1 MNPNG
6 AEAFPARVRPLLI
19 RRLEE
24 FKKRR
29 NINGDT
35 LRGGGG
41 EEEDAISKKQLLKG
55 DGGGAEE
62 EDKNTQSAH
71 SHHED
76 DEPVVRVEKLSKV
89 VPLPVSECGVG
100 EKKHKEHKDHDQ
112 EKVKD
117 VKPQTENK
125 HEDVNAKHD
134 DDDGGGDDDDYDEIR
149 RLIGPGSPSF
159 RIYCIEAEKKKEE
172 QEREYNTKI
181 IVTILYVQI
190 TLFYVK
196 GVS

>member
-55 DGGGAEE
+55 DGGGAEEE

-125 HEDVNAKHD
+125 LEDANAKH
-134 DDDGGGDDDDYDEIR
+134 DDDDYDEIR
-149 RLIGPGSPSF
+149 WLIGPGSPSF

-172 QEREYNTKI
+172 QEREYNTKR